1 VRSYR
6 NKFRRKDKMK
16 KRGILNANLSRI
28 IASMGH
34 TDKLVICDS
43 GLPIPKNSEVVDL
56 ALTTNIPRFLDT
68 LRVILEELHIEG
80 AVVAKEMVSGKN
92 GLYESTN
99 NLLVGVKLKKVTHE
113 KFKEMTREKG
123 NITFVRTGETTPFAN
138 IILISGVTF

>member
-1 VRSYR
+1 
-6 NKFRRKDKMK
+6 MK

-43 GLPIPKNSEVVDL
+43 GLPIPRNSEIIDL

-68 LRVILEELHIEG
+68 LKIILEELHIEG
-80 AVVAKEMVSGKN
+80 AVIAKEMCGGKN
-92 GLYESTN
+92 GLYENTTQMLN
-99 NLLVGVKLKKVTHE
+99 GAKLKKVPHE
-113 KFKEMTREKG
+113 KFKELTRGKG
-123 NITFVRTGETTPFAN
+123 NITFVRTGETTPYAN